1 MISETIL
8 SAVAIAM
15 LFAIVLFLKY
25 RCWAMR
31 CPHPMLNQR
40 HDNRGKK
47 TMTNSFKWNGYLITD
62 PTMDETGRFE
72 VDPNEYW
79 KPTISQSAF
88 VELYST
94 IGGAWLED
102 AYLDPIWDESDPEN
116 ITYTEEAQDRF
127 NEITDKLDPILRQF
141 LKVEGD
147 NA

>member
-1 MISETIL
+1 
-8 SAVAIAM
+8 
-15 LFAIVLFLKY
+15 
-25 RCWAMR
+25 
-31 CPHPMLNQR
+31 
-40 HDNRGKK
+40 
-47 TMTNSFKWNGYLITD
+47 MTNSFKWNGYLITD

-79 KPTISQSAF
+79 KPTISQSDF

-94 IGGAWLED
+94 IGGVWLED
-102 AYLDPIWDESDPEN
+102 AYLDPIWNEDDPEN

-127 NEITDKLDPILRQF
+127 NEITDQLDGILRQF

>member
-1 MISETIL
+1 MGS
-8 SAVAIAM
+8 M
-15 LFAIVLFLKY
+15 
-25 RCWAMR
+25 
-31 CPHPMLNQR
+31 
-40 HDNRGKK
+40 

-79 KPTISQSAF
+79 KPTISQEAF

-94 IGGAWLED
+94 IGEAWLED
-102 AYLDPIWDESDPEN
+102 AYLDQLWDESDPEN

-127 NEITDKLDPILRQF
+127 NEITDKLDGFFRQF

-147 NA
+147 GDNERDTNG